1 MKDQVNDSLTNL
13 VDKLKDWL
21 NALIEGLPNFI
32 LAILIMVIAYFV
44 ANYVGKL
51 VGKIMQHKVHKKAIT
66 SVVTKIVTVVIMIIG
81 LFIAL
86 GILNL
91 SKALTSLLAGAG
103 VIGLV
108 VGFALQDS
116 LSNTVSGIFISF
128 RDKIRIGNW
137 VETNGFAGEI
147 MDVNLKNFVLK
158 EADNNI
164 VLLPNKSILGNPLKN
179 YSLTDKIRVT
189 VACGIGYESNLE
201 QVQSLTTKTIS
212 DTFNDPKSPEEVE
225 FYYTEFGDSSINF
238 ICRFWTNG
246 VKAKDRLEATSI
258 AILAIKKAF
267 DQENINIP
275 FPIRTLEFN
284 NRLQVQRDDENL
296 NNS

>member
-1 MKDQVNDSLTNL
+1 MKEQFNDSLANL
-13 VDKLKDWL
+13 VDKLKAWL
-21 NALIEGLPNFI
+21 NTIVESVPNFI
-32 LAILIMVIAYFV
+32 LAILVMVLAYFL

-51 VGKIMQHKVHKKAIT
+51 VGRITNRQIHKKSIST
-66 SVVTKIVTVVIMIIG
+66 IVTKIVTVIIMVIG

-108 VGFALQDS
+108 VGFALQDT
-116 LSNTVSGIFISF
+116 LSNTVSGIIISF

-137 VETNGFAGEI
+137 VETNGFSGEI
-147 MDVNLKNFVLK
+147 LDVNLKNFVLK

-164 VLLPNKSILGNPLKN
+164 VLIPNKAILENPLKN

-189 VACGIGYESNLE
+189 VACGVGYESDLE
-201 QVQSLTTKTIS
+201 QVKFLTTQTIS
-212 DTFNDPKSPEEVE
+212 ETFEDPKSPEEVE

-238 ICRFWTNG
+238 ICRFWTKG
-246 VKAKDRLEATSI
+246 IKAKDKLEATSI

-267 DQENINIP
+267 DKENINIP

-284 NRLQVQRDDENL
+284 NRLQLQKEEGNG
-296 NNS
+296 